1 MKSLYKKFVHFE
13 SPKDINKR
21 LFELKNKDSLYWLK
35 LGEKN
40 VLRLANFVLNSTP
53 AYKKFLLDSGL
64 NYKKISKI
72 EDFLNLPSI
81 NKDNYLRKYNY
92 LDLFPYRDITIT
104 STVSATSGS
113 TGEPFYFPRGQ
124 NLDDQYKYVT
134 EIFLKNQWEIDDL
147 KTLCIICFG
156 LGLWIGGIYTNKAW
170 DELTKKG
177 YKLTVAPVGTN
188 KELILKTFKVLAPFY
203 DQIIL
208 VGYPPFIKDLAD
220 EGILNNI
227 EWKKHKIRILNAA
240 ESFSEKFREYFANKF
255 GLKNIINDNIN
266 IYGSVELGAMGH
278 ETAFSNLIRRIAL
291 EKDKT
296 FRAIFQEA
304 NRIPTLAQYHP
315 YIIWFEEKDGLILA
329 SGYGNSIPLLRYSF
343 PDKGGVIY
351 FDDMVKRLKS
361 CGIDI
366 FKEAEKAGIKD
377 KILKLPFVYVYERSD
392 FAVSLVGINIYPE
405 YIKNAIIKK
414 ELQKYFTGKFSMIV
428 NYDKKMNQKLVVHIE
443 LKKLIKPNKKIEKIA
458 QKEITHSL
466 LKNSTEYNH
475 LYSSGSLEYKKQLEP
490 EIVLHFYE
498 DPNYFRPGIKQKWSI
513 KNN

>member
-1 MKSLYKKFVHFE
+1 MKSLYKQFIHFE
-13 SPKDINKR
+13 PPKDINKR
-21 LFELKNKDSLYWLK
+21 LFELKNRNSLYWLK

-64 NYKKISKI
+64 NYKKILKI
-72 EDFLNLPSI
+72 EDFLALPPI
-81 NKDNYLRKYNY
+81 NKNNYLRKYDY

-104 STVSATSGS
+104 SNVSATSGS

-124 NLDDQYKYVT
+124 NLDDQGLYSL
-134 EIFLKNQWEIDDL
+134 ELAFLNQWDINKL
-147 KTLCIICFG
+147 NTLIIIGFG
-156 LGLWIGGIYTNKAW
+156 LGIWIGGLHNYYIYTKLSNKYKITTAPIGTHK
-170 DELTKKG
+170 EMIFKLFKK
-177 YKLTVAPVGTN
+177 
-188 KELILKTFKVLAPFY
+188 LAPFY
-203 DQIIL
+203 DQVIL
-208 VGYPPFIKDLAD
+208 VGYPPFVKDLAD

-227 EWKKHKIRILNAA
+227 EWKKYKIRVLNAA
-240 ESFSEKFREYFANKF
+240 ESFSEKFRDYFRDKF

-266 IYGSVELGAMGH
+266 IYGSVELGTMAH
-278 ETAFSNLIRRIAL
+278 ETAFSNLIRRITL
-291 EKDKT
+291 EKNKI
-296 FRAIFQEA
+296 FRTIFPEA

-315 YIIWFEEKDGLILA
+315 YIVWFEEKDGLILA

-351 FDDMVKRLKS
+351 FDDMVKKLKS
-361 CGIDI
+361 CGVDI
-366 FKEAEKAGIKD
+366 FYEAEKAGIKD

-414 ELQKYFTGKFSMIV
+414 ELQKYFTGKFSMVV

-443 LKKLIKPNKKIEKIA
+443 LKKLIKPNEKIEKMA
-458 QKEITHSL
+458 KREIMQSL

-475 LYSSGSLEYKKQLEP
+475 LYSSGSLKYKKQLEP
-490 EIVLHFYE
+490 EVILHFYE
-498 DPNYFRPGIKQKWSI
+498 DPNYFKSGIKQKWSI

>member
-13 SPKDINKR
+13 PPKDINKR

-124 NLDDQYKYVT
+124 NLDDQGLYSI
-134 EIFLKNQWEIDDL
+134 ELALLNQWDIDKL
-147 KTLCIICFG
+147 NNLIIIGFG
-156 LGLWIGGIYTNKAW
+156 LGIWIGGLHHYYIYTKLNDK
-170 DELTKKG
+170 
-177 YKLTVAPVGTN
+177 YKITIAPIGTS
-188 KELILKTFKVLAPFY
+188 KETIFKLFKNLASFY

-227 EWKKHKIRILNAA
+227 EWKKHKIRVLNAA
-240 ESFSEKFREYFANKF
+240 ESFSEKFREYFADKF
-255 GLKNIINDNIN
+255 GFKNIINDNIN
-266 IYGSVELGAMGH
+266 IYGSVELGTMAY
-278 ETAFSNLIRRIAL
+278 ETAFSNLIRRISL

-315 YIIWFEEKDGLILA
+315 YIVWFEEKDGLILA

-458 QKEITHSL
+458 QKEIIHSL

-490 EIVLHFYE
+490 EIILHFYE
-498 DPNYFRPGIKQKWSI
+498 DPNYFKPGIKQKWSI